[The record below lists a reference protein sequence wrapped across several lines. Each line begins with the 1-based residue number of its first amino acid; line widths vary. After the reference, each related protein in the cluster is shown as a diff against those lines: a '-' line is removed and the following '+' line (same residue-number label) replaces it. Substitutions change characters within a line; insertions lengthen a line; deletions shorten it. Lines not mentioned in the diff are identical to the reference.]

1 MSRLRWQPPFRMSKA
16 YRSKPSPGEP
26 SRPSRIRVLLIGFLL
41 IALLMAVTAMTVE
54 KRVAPVLFAWA
65 EAKAV
70 NLATQA
76 INKAVEET
84 LEQIAALELAEVI
97 TDTQGRI
104 QAIKYDTA
112 KISQTSAAVAL
123 KIAHD
128 LQGLPAETLAVPLGQ
143 FLGSELFAGWA
154 KITLKILPAGAVT
167 ATPVSSF
174 ISAGINQ
181 TIHRLYLDIVV
192 EMDCGPLGVTDN
204 AGVNQVVL
212 IEDVIVGDVPS
223 WYFTAEGLVGGFG
236 QSSGLAACRNLWN
249 LSSGADPF
257 KRNYLSRAALL
268 DIICISSFGLRIWRR
283 SLTLFAASEGSFV
296 LIWRRSSG

>member
-26 SRPSRIRVLLIGFLL
+26 SCPSRIRVLLIGFLL

-65 EAKAV
+65 EAEAV

-143 FLGSELFAGWA
+143 FLGSELFAGYGP

-174 ISAGINQ
+174 VSAGINQ

-192 EMDCGPLGVTDN
+192 EMRIVVPLASQTMPVSTR
-204 AGVNQVVL
+204 VVL

-236 QSSGLAACRNLWN
+236 QSSGA
-249 LSSGADPF
+249 G
-257 KRNYLSRAALL
+257 
-268 DIICISSFGLRIWRR
+268 
-283 SLTLFAASEGSFV
+283 SLPQSVEFV
-296 LIWRRSSG
+296 IGR